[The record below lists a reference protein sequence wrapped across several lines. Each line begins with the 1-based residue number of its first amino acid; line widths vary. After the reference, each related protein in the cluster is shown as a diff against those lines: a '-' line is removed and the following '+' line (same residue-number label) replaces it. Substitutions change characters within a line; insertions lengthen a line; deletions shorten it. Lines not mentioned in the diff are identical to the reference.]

1 MLTHTKWST
10 TPLVNDAQA
19 EGDKKPAA
27 NDTSDG
33 DGYVGNRATLEDAAE
48 SAYRKCVNELET
60 GSKTRTD
67 QDDICPRKKFNSV
80 DKHDNFSPRIV
91 KPSTTPAAVLVGTV
105 GTKARIMDDTSHSSP
120 ASVTSARERLTNK
133 RVAPTSTTLVQN
145 NSDGT
150 GQNRNQDRCNKEDDD
165 PTSTNSIKGVVGDL
179 EKSVAVSSSM
189 NNVLPSTT
197 TTSSTAQ
204 KQPQQQNPHHLSFNE
219 TLRAALDSYHRTH
232 NINNQTISV
241 PLPPPFL
248 SHAEESTLKTALAF
262 VMAKARIRNRSKND
276 DNKESGSTSL
286 LPSSSSSSSSSYAGG
301 GVAVSTTNLIY
312 GRCATSASSNGGSIS
327 GGMGN
332 SNLGSVGSIQPTSSL
347 LGGLLDPP
355 SSCRVVTPSLSKTT
369 NVNQYELSLERKLK
383 HVREVLMLAV
393 SAVLPLYRGAL
404 EVSGDDT
411 RYATFGG
418 GGGDAARSQPVNSNN
433 CDDDD
438 DTTLE
443 QGGDVAADST
453 HGRRPCAVYNF
464 EAAVEPLVVAKR
476 RTEDRLQSTLDG
488 LCQHIIVRLSTLIR
502 DEEAMQSD
510 NIARAKIYD
519 LRVSCAIGAI
529 ESIRNNVSEKDNTGR
544 CTTND
549 SSTSRNGVSPTDM
562 SQMNTANTDRR
573 SSVRKSILK
582 LIYNDLI
589 SDAYHCHHGSLN
601 LHTEYVN
608 ITREHK
614 TYRIE
619 KMMAVCHVIHR
630 LIFLDKGCYIST
642 ECVVVIC
649 SILSDLYSNQFGYA
663 NINAGESTHD
673 VESIVE
679 DQRHQYHRPIQQDK
693 GKHQIVP
700 SRWAGMVSASNF
712 NDRYERLRQSVHTMG
727 YDNACDEIATT
738 KPIELPLPRIGDV
751 LAVNLLRLLEGAAAL
766 RLHHRQECV
775 MSRGI
780 MDEEYMLDKVSS
792 MAATEILTEI
802 RSSVKHDLLIP
813 LHVEDVAKFYSNE
826 KMLISEDDN
835 DCDTDARLLVGA
847 KIMLRLHLFGLM
859 TKIALYER

>member
-1 MLTHTKWST
+1 MTDIKRRMLTHTKWST

-33 DGYVGNRATLEDAAE
+33 DGNGGNRATLEDAAE

-60 GSKTRTD
+60 GSKTRKD
-67 QDDICPRKKFNSV
+67 RDDICPRKKFMSV
-80 DKHDNFSPRIV
+80 GNRGNVSPRNATLSS
-91 KPSTTPAAVLVGTV
+91 PSAAVLVA
-105 GTKARIMDDTSHSSP
+105 TKTMMGGIPLSSS
-120 ASVTSARERLTNK
+120 ASTTYERGRSK

-150 GQNRNQDRCNKEDDD
+150 GQNRNQGRCNKEDDD
-165 PTSTNSIKGVVGDL
+165 PTSTNAIKGVVGDL

-189 NNVLPSTT
+189 NNDLPSTT

-204 KQPQQQNPHHLSFNE
+204 KQSQQQHPHHLSFNE

-262 VMAKARIRNRSKND
+262 VMAKARIRNRRKND

-286 LPSSSSSSSSSYAGG
+286 LPSSSSSSYAGG

-312 GRCATSASSNGGSIS
+312 GRCATSANGGSIS

-332 SNLGSVGSIQPTSSL
+332 SNLCSVGSIQPTSSL

-355 SSCRVVTPSLSKTT
+355 SSCRVVTPSLPKTT

-404 EVSGDDT
+404 EVRGDDT
-411 RYATFGG
+411 RYATFGGGG

-443 QGGDVAADST
+443 QGG
-453 HGRRPCAVYNF
+453 GRRPCAVYDF

-476 RTEDRLQSTLDG
+476 RTEDRFQSTLDG

-519 LRVSCAIGAI
+519 LRVSCAIDAI
-529 ESIRNNVSEKDNTGR
+529 ESIRNNVFEKDNTGR

-549 SSTSRNGVSPTDM
+549 SSNSRNGVSPTDDM
-562 SQMNTANTDRR
+562 SRMNTANTDRR

-589 SDAYHCHHGSLN
+589 SDAYHCHHGSQN

-608 ITREHK
+608 ITQEHK
-614 TYRIE
+614 TYCIE

-663 NINAGESTHD
+663 NINAGKSTHD

-679 DQRHQYHRPIQQDK
+679 DQRHQYHCPIQQDK

-712 NDRYERLRQSVHTMG
+712 NDRYERLHQSVHTMG
-727 YDNACDEIATT
+727 YDNACDEIAIT
-738 KPIELPLPRIGDV
+738 KPMELPLPRIGDV

-766 RLHHRQECV
+766 RLHHRQERV

-813 LHVEDVAKFYSNE
+813 LHVEDVAKFYCDE

-835 DCDTDARLLVGA
+835 AGDTDARLLVGA